1 MWTEETRAF
10 VRERWADGQSASE
23 ISSAVSDRFG
33 VRKTRNAIIGY
44 IHRAGLS
51 RNAPPSA
58 RAVQAAH
65 ARAAVRARR
74 ERAAKPR
81 KVKTPPLEPMSLRKA
96 LILSL
101 EPLNDS
107 TRVDAI
113 ARRQC
118 RFIHGDPAK
127 QWAFCGRTKQ
137 AGSPYCEHHTQLC
150 YVVKQ
155 KREQG
160 KVA

>member
-10 VRERWADGQSASE
+10 VRERWAAGQSASE
-23 ISSAVSDRFG
+23 ISSAMDTRFC
-33 VRKTRNAIIGY
+33 VRKSRNAIIGY

-51 RNAPPSA
+51 RNAPPA
-58 RAVQAAH
+58 TRAAQAAH

-74 ERAAKPR
+74 ERKPV
-81 KVKTPPLEPMSLRKA
+81 KVKAPAPEPLSLRKA

-101 EPLNDS
+101 EPIDAS
-107 TRVDAI
+107 IRVNAVT
-113 ARRQC
+113 RRQC
-118 RFIHGDPAK
+118 RYIHGDPSRT
-127 QWAFCGRTKQ
+127 WAFCGRTQ
-137 AGSPYCEHHTQLC
+137 QTGSPYCEHHTQLC